1 MKTLWDDFKKHVAH
15 LFYCYTVR
23 SGGGDTSFE
32 AAFSLDSFEELD
44 VGWIAAFITING
56 DGDEWRKIPNFF
68 YNSYVQQLVIQ
79 TRRACAVFT
88 RQSAL
93 QQCDEAAAGVGAS
106 Y

>member
-1 MKTLWDDFKKHVAH
+1 MAKNPQ
-15 LFYCYTVR
+15 LFY
-23 SGGGDTSFE
+23 
-32 AAFSLDSFEELD
+32 
-44 VGWIAAFITING
+44 NG
-56 DGDEWRKIPNFF
+56 
-68 YNSYVQQLVIQ
+68 YVQQLVIQ